1 MAQFSPVYGM
11 DPETARRLVEAYRK
25 ARFSGTEQGLEE
37 AQRILQ
43 EIRSG
48 RYLPPLPEETEQATR
63 EFFLPGGGETILEP
77 ETHDEEN
84 LLTRFS
90 WPEKTA
96 LVEEPPIT
104 PTPRPVRY
112 SLPERT
118 ALTEPVPR
126 PPRYSVPEKTS
137 LTRPTTE
144 KKAQTLLQRGR
155 ARAATRR
162 LRTRTTTE
170 QYPSEAARARNI
182 PVQTAT
188 APTLDVT
195 NPFIAMLLN
204 LHARRRGQQSPQTVD
219 PFTLMLSNVHAA
231 R

>member
-1 MAQFSPVYGM
+1 MPPFSPVYGM

-90 WPEKTA
+90 LPEKTA

-104 PTPRPVRY
+104 PVPTRY

-118 ALTEPVPR
+118 SLTEPEPR
-126 PPRYSVPEKTS
+126 TTRYSLPEKTS
-137 LTRPTTE
+137 LVRPVAE
-144 KKAQTLLQRGR
+144 KRAKAALRRAR

-162 LRTRTTTE
+162 LGTRTTTG

-182 PVQTAT
+182 RMLAAT
-188 APTLDVT
+188 TPTIDVT

-204 LHARRRGQQSPQTVD
+204 LHARRRGQQPTQIVD
-219 PFTLMLSNVHAA
+219 PFTLMFSNVHA
-231 R
+231 RP